1 MSFGF
6 KNNKFIHEP
15 IGSEAIGIK
24 TKLVANPIMVKLAQN
39 IARPLLSV
47 VLGVELFCDRV

>member
-1 MSFGF
+1 LSFGF